1 MNMINKYISNACA
14 AIALIGIFLTS
25 GCRSDNSER
34 LSSSAN
40 AGAALGTEETL
51 KTEEQAYSAEL
62 ALTLTFPDKTEYTS
76 TDNGVTWV
84 TSGKTVYY
92 NEMPAY
98 LTVICQTPVSISG
111 GIPITMTIHNH
122 NNKTDVLGGGS
133 YVEVSRLEDG
143 EWIGAE
149 YADKSVDY
157 AYTQQM
163 DLIYSSK
170 DYYIDLSVYEPL
182 SGRYRLT
189 KEFSIEGDEMLG
201 LTSPS
206 VPGGIYVMSA
216 EFNALA

>member
-1 MNMINKYISNACA
+1 M
-14 AIALIGIFLTS
+14 
-25 GCRSDNSER
+25 
-34 LSSSAN
+34 
-40 AGAALGTEETL
+40 
-51 KTEEQAYSAEL
+51 
-62 ALTLTFPDKTEYTS
+62 
-76 TDNGVTWV
+76 
-84 TSGKTVYY
+84 
-92 NEMPAY
+92 
-98 LTVICQTPVSISG
+98 
-111 GIPITMTIHNH
+111 
-122 NNKTDVLGGGS
+122 LGGGS

-206 VPGGIYVMSA
+206 DPGGIYVMSA